1 MAASNRVSDPKLLVA
16 LASVQ
21 IKTDQKRTIKTL
33 YRALSLYTDSDDID
47 VSIFY
52 SLASM
57 RMDMDNYRFAYVW
70 YGVAEAFDEGIN
82 DTQRVQLG
90 QRYALPVGILDNIVD
105 EIVSNLNS
113 ATFNADSL
121 KLDKL

>member
-1 MAASNRVSDPKLLVA
+1 M
-16 LASVQ
+16 
-21 IKTDQKRTIKTL
+21 
-33 YRALSLYTDSDDID
+33 
-47 VSIFY
+47 F
-52 SLASM
+52 
-57 RMDMDNYRFAYVW
+57 
-70 YGVAEAFDEGIN
+70 VAEAFDERLN